1 MRLVCLILL
10 LVQQCRSF
18 VVVPCSTPRIVTTT
32 ALSDIHEWRD
42 IDFDLPGQRT
52 GSVVPPKQVCL
63 LPFAFPEVL
72 LQGETKQ
79 LRLYEERFLKLFE
92 DAMENHG
99 GVVAMGLLADSGMIQ
114 TVPLCE
120 IEAYNRMERFGI
132 FCTIRVVGRAQL
144 LGFQQQEPYLKAACF
159 EVIDELP
166 PNLELPNLVASQ
178 IENLALLLSSMEHT
192 LKQAKVNNAD
202 DEEDEEMQRRI
213 ELAKLVSRTISYGL
227 VSRVEQI
234 GVELTNAYDES
245 LGGYILR
252 GRRRR

>member
-1 MRLVCLILL
+1 MRSCHYKNTHEMRLLGLIVLMIL
-10 LVQQCRSF
+10 TRSHAF
-18 VVVPCSTPRIVTTT
+18 ISQSLHAKRT
-32 ALSDIHEWRD
+32 ALYDIHEWRD
-42 IDFDLPGQRT
+42 MDFQLPGKHS
-52 GSVVPPKQVCL
+52 GAVPPKQICL

-79 LRLYEERFLKLFE
+79 LRLYEERFIQLFQ
-92 DAMENHG
+92 DVMDNHA

-120 IEAYNRMERFGI
+120 IEAYNRMEGFGI

-178 IENLALLLSSMEHT
+178 IENLVLLLSSMEHK
-192 LKQAKVNNAD
+192 LKEAKVDED
-202 DEEDEEMQRRI
+202 DDRAKDMQRRI
-213 ELAKLVSRTISYGL
+213 ELAKLVRPLTVYSYL
-227 VSRVEQI
+227 VV
-234 GVELTNAYDES
+234 T
-245 LGGYILR
+245 
-252 GRRRR
+252 